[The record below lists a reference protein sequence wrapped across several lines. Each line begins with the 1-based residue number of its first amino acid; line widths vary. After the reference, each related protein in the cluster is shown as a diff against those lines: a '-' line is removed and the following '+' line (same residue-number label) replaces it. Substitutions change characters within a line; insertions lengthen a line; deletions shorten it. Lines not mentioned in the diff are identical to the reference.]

1 MSTPILFVEDM
12 WVSYGP
18 IEAIRGISFEVKQG
32 EIVTLIGANGAGK
45 STTLRALSG
54 MIPFKG
60 RAIYQG
66 KPLADLGAHER
77 VNQGLVHVPEGRG
90 IFGNLT
96 VLDNLRLAT
105 WSKRS
110 TPTFD
115 RVFDLFPRLLERRDQ
130 AAGTLSGGEQ
140 QMLALG
146 RALIMRPTVLLLDE
160 PSMGLAPLLVQETFR
175 VIAQLRDEGITIVL
189 VEQNAHM
196 ALKLADQAYLLE
208 TGQLVLSGRAEVLRT
223 NPRVRAAY
231 LGG

>member
-1 MSTPILFVEDM
+1 
-12 WVSYGP
+12 
-18 IEAIRGISFEVKQG
+18 
-32 EIVTLIGANGAGK
+32 
-45 STTLRALSG
+45 
-54 MIPFKG
+54 
-60 RAIYQG
+60 
-66 KPLADLGAHER
+66 
-77 VNQGLVHVPEGRG
+77 
-90 IFGNLT
+90 
-96 VLDNLRLAT
+96 LAT

>member
-12 WVSYGP
+12 RVSYGP

>member
-110 TPTFD
+110 SPTFD

>member
-1 MSTPILFVEDM
+1 
-12 WVSYGP
+12 
-18 IEAIRGISFEVKQG
+18 
-32 EIVTLIGANGAGK
+32 
-45 STTLRALSG
+45 
-54 MIPFKG
+54 
-60 RAIYQG
+60 
-66 KPLADLGAHER
+66 
-77 VNQGLVHVPEGRG
+77 
-90 IFGNLT
+90 
-96 VLDNLRLAT
+96 
-105 WSKRS
+105 
-110 TPTFD
+110 
-115 RVFDLFPRLLERRDQ
+115 LLL